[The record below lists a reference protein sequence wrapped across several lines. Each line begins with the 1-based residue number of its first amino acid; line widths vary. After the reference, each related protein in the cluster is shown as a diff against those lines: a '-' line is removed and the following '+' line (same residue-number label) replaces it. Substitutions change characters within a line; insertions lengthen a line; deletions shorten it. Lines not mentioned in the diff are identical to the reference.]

1 MNSYHIIFMEE
12 NKLEYIYLRLCVVQL
27 EISAGMVTSVVKF
40 NGLSRKKLTK
50 KCVTGQT
57 LISGLN
63 IMSVKLLTACRCS
76 SRRIHINTF
85 NLFAPRMDLKV

>member
-1 MNSYHIIFMEE
+1 M
-12 NKLEYIYLRLCVVQL
+12 CCA
-27 EISAGMVTSVVKF
+27 AGNF
-40 NGLSRKKLTK
+40 SRYGHKRCQIQWPQPEKVDQ

-76 SRRIHINTF
+76 SRRIHISTF